1 MKKMKNFAAVI
12 FLFCLGTSSVYA
24 KEKPS
29 TIIKQSITI
38 DAPINKAWQILGPE
52 FADAYKWASSVNHSE
67 AKNNQSVNG
76 STCSERGCNI
86 SGMGNIKEKILS
98 YSDTGHMLSY
108 QVTEGMP
115 SMVKHMT
122 NTWKLID
129 LGDGKTKLEMQME
142 MKTGGMMGVMMKGM
156 MRKKMT
162 KMSNEVVEEFK
173 YYVETGKPH
182 PRKIKAAKK
191 FAGKK
196 K

>member
-1 MKKMKNFAAVI
+1 MKTTEILSLTVSLYLM
-12 FLFCLGTSSVYA
+12 GSSVAYA
-24 KEKPS
+24 KDKPS

-38 DAPINKAWQILGPE
+38 DAPINKVWQILGPE
-52 FADAYKWASSVNHSE
+52 FPDAYKWASSVNHSE

-98 YSDTGHMLSY
+98 YSDTEHVLSY
-108 QVTEGMP
+108 QVIEGMP
-115 SMVKHMT
+115 SMVKYMS

-129 LGDGKTKLEMQME
+129 LGNGKTKLEMQME
-142 MKTGGMMGVMMKGM
+142 MKTGGIMGAMMKGM

-173 YYVETGKPH
+173 YYVEMGNPH
-182 PRKIKAAKK
+182 TRKLKAAEK
-191 FAGKK
+191 FARKRQ
-196 K
+196 